1 MVAATEVQVKVTYL
15 GNRKP
20 HWAWQVLVQGWFAQ
34 AVVQACCPEMEQ
46 TRVLRQKFKE
56 FDYFMW
62 AKNFSKKLP
71 ILDNLYTGGVVVL
84 DSLLHV
90 NIDTNDVLAGDDG
103 EESGGNKYK
112 DDHVVHDDIEVD
124 VVVVVK
130 VFVLMTFSL

>member
-1 MVAATEVQVKVTYL
+1 
-15 GNRKP
+15 
-20 HWAWQVLVQGWFAQ
+20 
-34 AVVQACCPEMEQ
+34 
-46 TRVLRQKFKE
+46 
-56 FDYFMW
+56 MW

-103 EESGGNKYK
+103 EESGGKNYK
-112 DDHVVHDDIEVD
+112 EDHVVHDDIDVD